1 MQTKHELIDEGKA
14 KSSGTRLPCEV
25 FFWDKKLTPCQVVCV
40 YIYIY
45 IYILSMFLILWCK
58 IFLKNVEI
66 FSRFFFSLLKS
77 HEH

>member
-1 MQTKHELIDEGKA
+1 MRGLFLGQKIDPV
-14 KSSGTRLPCEV
+14 SSG
-25 FFWDKKLTPCQVVCV
+25 VCV
-40 YIYIY
+40 YIY